1 MLQLQ
6 SVSKT
11 YRNGFTA
18 LAGINLHI
26 DAGERVAILG
36 SSGCGK
42 STLLRLAAG
51 LSCPSSGQVL
61 LHGQRVLKPQSSVGF
76 IFQEPRL
83 MPWLSVERNV
93 AFGLR
98 GPASRRQADVRLA
111 LLRVGLSD
119 YSSYYPKQLSGGMAQ
134 RVAIARALA
143 AAPELI
149 LLDEPFSALDAIR
162 RAELQEHF
170 LSLWA
175 NDRLSTLLV
184 THDVEEA
191 IVLADRILVMQP
203 HPGRIV
209 EEVRLDLPLEHRRDA
224 AGFEVIKQR
233 LIHTLRQAAGEPA
246 HTGVIQPAPLPVAT
260 APHG

>member
-1 MLQLQ
+1 MLQLK

-11 YRNGFTA
+11 YRNGFAA
-18 LAGINLHI
+18 LADINLRI
-26 DAGERVAILG
+26 NTGERVAILG

-42 STLLRLAAG
+42 STLLRVAAG
-51 LSCPSSGQVL
+51 LSRPSSGQVL
-61 LHGQRVLKPQSSVGF
+61 LQGKPVLKPQPSVGF

-93 AFGLR
+93 AFSLR
-98 GPASRRQADVRLA
+98 NAGSRRQANVRLA
-111 LLRVGLSD
+111 LLRVGLSN
-119 YSSYYPKQLSGGMAQ
+119 YSAYYPKQLSGGMAQ

-170 LSLWA
+170 LRLWDS
-175 NDRLSTLLV
+175 DRLSTLLV

-203 HPGRIV
+203 HPGRILQ
-209 EEVRLDLPLEHRRDA
+209 EVRLDLPLERRREA
-224 AGFEVIKQR
+224 VGFEGLKQQ
-233 LIHTLRQAAGEPA
+233 LIQDLRQAGAVPVS
-246 HTGVIQPAPLPVAT
+246 HAPGPSKALPT
-260 APHG
+260 AAALHG

>member
-1 MLQLQ
+1 MLKFE

-11 YRNGFTA
+11 YRNGFAA
-18 LAGINLHI
+18 LASI
-26 DAGERVAILG
+26 DLCIEAGERVAILG

-51 LSCPSSGQVL
+51 LSSPSSGRVL
-61 LHGQRVLKPQSSVGF
+61 LHGQPVLAPQSSVGF

-83 MPWLSVERNV
+83 MPWLSVEDNV

-98 GPASRRQADVRLA
+98 GSGSRRQAHVRLA
-111 LLRVGLSD
+111 LLRVGLSTYAD
-119 YSSYYPKQLSGGMAQ
+119 FYPKQLSGGMAQ

-143 AAPELI
+143 AAPDLI

-170 LSLWA
+170 LQLWET
-175 NDRLSTLLV
+175 DRLSTLLV

-191 IVLADRILVMQP
+191 IVLADRVLLMQP
-203 HPGRIV
+203 NPGRII
-209 EEVRLDLPLEHRRDA
+209 EEVRLDLPLEQRREA
-224 AGFEVIKQR
+224 PGFEAIKQR
-233 LIHTLRQAAGEPA
+233 LIHGLRQAGSTPGGSQQARPDA
-246 HTGVIQPAPLPVAT
+246 LTAT
-260 APHG
+260 AVHG

>member
-1 MLQLQ
+1 MLQFD

-18 LAGINLHI
+18 LEGIDLRI

-51 LSCPSSGQVL
+51 LSSPSAGRVL
-61 LHGQRVLKPQSSVGF
+61 LHDQPVHRPQASVGF

-83 MPWLSVERNV
+83 MPWLSVEANV

-98 GPASRRQADVRLA
+98 GSGDRRRGDVRLA
-111 LLRVGLSD
+111 LLRVGLSTCAD
-119 YSSYYPKQLSGGMAQ
+119 YYPKQLSGGMAQ

-162 RAELQEHF
+162 RTELQEHF
-170 LSLWA
+170 LQLWQS
-175 NDRLSTLLV
+175 DRLSTLLV

-209 EEVRLDLPLEHRRDA
+209 EEVRLDLPLEDRRDA
-224 AGFEVIKQR
+224 PGFEVIKHQ
-233 LIHTLRQAAGEPA
+233 LIQALRQAGSLPVTHG
-246 HTGVIQPAPLPVAT
+246 HTQPAVLPT
-260 APHG
+260 AAVLHG